1 MSLYV
6 GSWTPETAQLS
17 ALTLLSRSFCLD
29 VKAISYCNG
38 LDACVLFLL
47 IAFLFLFFSFWL
59 RFRIYHV
66 QHLGPSYTQTTVG
79 RRFLRIRLEK
89 VCLPQL
95 ASLRHHQTRR
105 ILFLVYWLDKSIS
118 APVRYCTAGGSNM
131 RGSLSV
137 RASPC
142 MLSRSLLQRHCPI
155 TMCLLT
161 KVPGITVRLCGGE
174 VGNYTLPRAL

>member
-105 ILFLVYWLDKSIS
+105 ILFLVYWLDKSIFSTS
-118 APVRYCTAGGSNM
+118 AILYCRRKQHEGKFVCACITMHAVKVVVAT
-131 RGSLSV
+131 SLSNYHV
-137 RASPC
+137 S
-142 MLSRSLLQRHCPI
+142 LDQGSRYYGS
-155 TMCLLT
+155 
-161 KVPGITVRLCGGE
+161 
-174 VGNYTLPRAL
+174 TLRGRGW